1 MTTLE
6 NDRHIG
12 SYLYRLMR
20 IKVMELLW
28 KERVAQGLML
38 EDIAEHTGIELKY
51 LKKVECNFRNMNWF
65 SVAIMLKYFHKRIVL
80 SLDETGMDNRDLVI
94 SRRG

>member
-1 MTTLE
+1 ME
-6 NDRHIG
+6 NIKADKHIG
-12 SYLYRLMR
+12 DYLHRVLR

-28 KERVAQGLML
+28 KERVARGLTL
-38 EDIAEHTGIELKY
+38 EDIAAYTGVELKY

-80 SLDETGMDNRDLVI
+80 SLDELGDDNRDLVI
-94 SRRG
+94 TRRG